1 MTLRSRSRRH
11 RSPPQIAFVQIF
23 SPVLSGC
30 LERRACT
37 YKVSPRLSHSP
48 VHVSPPG
55 NFSRKREAGAAGF
68 QTTDLFFH
76 VAIYFFTAACTG
88 WMSKGNLRRVK
99 QTTAFLT
106 LTSLFRLFST
116 VLYYFSFSSSFFFYF
131 FLNPH
136 SIRLRVFYWRPMTNG
151 YWNKVMWRAGANV
164 AKHFETG

>member
-37 YKVSPRLSHSP
+37 YKVSPRLFHSP

-106 LTSLFRLFST
+106 LISLFRLFP
-116 VLYYFSFSSSFFFYF
+116 SFYAFFFF
-131 FLNPH
+131 FVFLLLFFSEPAFHPTACFLLKANDE
-136 SIRLRVFYWRPMTNG
+136 RLL
-151 YWNKVMWRAGANV
+151 
-164 AKHFETG
+164 E